1 MTLYR
6 CECGKQE
13 EEVCKA
19 KIIFKDNTWVA
30 DVVCECNKPMTSEP
44 TEGMPTLIRT
54 EASLS
59 KNKRDD
65 KLWSKAK
72 ERLSGEQSYKSLK
85 DE

>member
-30 DVVCECNKPMTSEP
+30 DVKCECNKYMTSEP
-44 TEGMPTLIRT
+44 VDGMPTLIRT
-54 EASLS
+54 EASLN
-59 KNKRDD
+59 KND

-85 DE
+85 DK

>member
-13 EEVCKA
+13 KEVSKA

-30 DVVCECNKPMTSEP
+30 DVMCECNKNMTSEP
-44 TEGMPTLIRT
+44 VEGMPTLIRT
-54 EASLS
+54 EASLN
-59 KNKRDD
+59 KND

-72 ERLSGEQSYKSLK
+72 ERLSGEKSYKSLK
-85 DE
+85 DK

>member
-30 DVVCECNKPMTSEP
+30 DVMCECNKNMTSEP
-44 TEGMPTLIRT
+44 VEGMPTLIRT
-54 EASLS
+54 EASLN
-59 KNKRDD
+59 KND

-72 ERLSGEQSYKSLK
+72 ERLSGEKSYKSLK
-85 DE
+85 DK